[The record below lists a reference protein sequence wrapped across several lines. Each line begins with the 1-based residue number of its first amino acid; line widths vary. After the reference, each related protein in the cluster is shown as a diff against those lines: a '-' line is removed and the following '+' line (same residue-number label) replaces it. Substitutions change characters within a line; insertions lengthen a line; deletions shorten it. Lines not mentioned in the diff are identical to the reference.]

1 VRRSHFSAFA
11 PHCPSC
17 AAKAALGL
25 SYVGAERGDDVLA
38 GILVCGNPAC
48 RHEYPILDGIPVIV
62 PTLGPLLAERGVELL
77 LRDDLDPLLESVFG
91 DAIGAGTW
99 FDVLRQTVS
108 TYAWDGWADF
118 DPGEA
123 ATASGPHPGAARRCL
138 ARLEYLAGDGAA
150 GKIFD
155 LGCGVGRTSFDL
167 AERHPDAL
175 VLGVDIGLALLRLAR
190 GALAG
195 RVSYAR
201 RRIGLVY
208 DRRSFP
214 VAAPGGR
221 VDFWGCDAAALPFAA
236 GSADLVAALNLLDCV
251 AAPAHLLT
259 AMADLLRPG
268 GRLLLA
274 TPYDWSTRA
283 TQPESWIGGHSQR
296 GPDGGAG
303 EPFLRALLTEGAH
316 RQSVAGLRLLGEDT
330 DFPWQTRLHDRSFV
344 QYATHLVALQK
355 STA

>member
-1 VRRSHFSAFA
+1 MRRAHFSAFA

-17 AAKAALGL
+17 DAKAPLGL
-25 SYVGAERGDDVLA
+25 SYVGAERDDDVLA

-48 RHEYPILDGIPVIV
+48 RHEYPVIDGIPVIV

-108 TYAWDGWADF
+108 TYAWDGWADL
-118 DPGEA
+118 DPDEVP
-123 ATASGPHPGAARRCL
+123 TTGPHPGAARRCL
-138 ARLEYLAGDGAA
+138 ARLHELGGDLPVRRAL
-150 GKIFD
+150 D

-167 AERHPDAL
+167 AELHPDAL
-175 VLGVDIGLALLRLAR
+175 VLGVDIGLALLRLAH

-208 DRRSFP
+208 DRRTFP
-214 VAAPGGR
+214 VATADG

-251 AAPAHLLT
+251 AAPARLLT
-259 AMADLLRPG
+259 SMADLLRPG

-283 TQPESWIGGHSQR
+283 THPDSWIGGHSQR

-316 RQSVAGLRLLGEDT
+316 PQSVACMRLLGEDT

-344 QYATHLVALQK
+344 QYATHLLALQK